1 MKPARFW
8 EKRAEEARNLAKKLE
23 HPTTKREMLLIALAY
38 DKLAAATR
46 EVSGV
51 QKTPGLADE
60 RGRGRRRLRGCD
72 DASSRHPHSVGRI
85 ESSPHMIAWRNLLK
99 RSTVE

>member
-1 MKPARFW
+1 MTDKMEPARFW

-46 EVSGV
+46 EVRGV
-51 QKTPGLADE
+51 QK
-60 RGRGRRRLRGCD
+60 
-72 DASSRHPHSVGRI
+72 DAGSG
-85 ESSPHMIAWRNLLK
+85 
-99 RSTVE
+99 